1 MSNKKTPS
9 TKTKSNQILEAAGP
23 RKPLRKPSAKPARS
37 SSSFRPTSPKPAQ
50 PSKPSKSP
58 KK

>member
-1 MSNKKTPS
+1 MANKKTPS

-37 SSSFRPTSPKPAQ
+37 SPPSKPASNKPAQ
-50 PSKPSKSP
+50 PSKPSK
-58 KK
+58 K

>member
-1 MSNKKTPS
+1 MANKKTPS

-37 SSSFRPTSPKPAQ
+37 SPPSKPTSPKPAQ